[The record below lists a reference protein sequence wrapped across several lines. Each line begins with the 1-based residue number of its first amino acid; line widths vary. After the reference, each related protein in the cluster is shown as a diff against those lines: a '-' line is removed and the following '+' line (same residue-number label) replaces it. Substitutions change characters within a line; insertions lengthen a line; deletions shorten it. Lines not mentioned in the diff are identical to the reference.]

1 MGERE
6 RRHPERVDLLGL
18 VSFGFFLI
26 LIGILWIGTPNLTNE
41 IIAFFKDFQLV
52 QLTEHIILPAPAQVH
67 SHSVVYTTALQFCL
81 TFGVF
86 QMVILVLRFVF
97 RDSLRRKAET
107 FSGVAF
113 WFTISFFLQLL
124 INEAIGWLGF
134 IGGFV
139 VSLGVAISAGSILR
153 LLG

>member
-41 IIAFFKDFQLV
+41 IIEFFKDFQLV
-52 QLTEHIILPAPAQVH
+52 HLTEHIILPAPVH
-67 SHSVVYTTALQFCL
+67 NHPVVYTAAMQFCL

-97 RDSLRRKAET
+97 RDSLKRKAET

-113 WFTISFFLQLL
+113 WFTISFFLQMLA
-124 INEAIGWLGF
+124 NANIGWLGF
-134 IGGFV
+134 IGGFIISIGV
-139 VSLGVAISAGSILR
+139 TITARSLFK
-153 LLG
+153 LLV